1 MKKFLKI
8 STFII
13 SIFFLLFMKD
23 AERISEIDKIISGQ
37 KFNLLTWEL
46 KKLPKKTIDIFV
58 SSELTELEVKEI
70 LQKENIS
77 NKNEL
82 ELFFQEEVTELI
94 KEELGKDFLFP
105 PLAVSLEKP
114 PKVLIVSPRDRISQK
129 IAILINNDIS
139 MKEIEL
145 IENTIDS
152 LNLSSIILDT
162 GGFAAYPS
170 IVNIKKDYNFLIST
184 ISHEWLHHYLFFF
197 PLGRSYF
204 KGGDMIFINETLAD
218 LFAIQITNNK
228 KTEESISDKFFKPFM
243 KETREK
249 VDKLLINNE
258 VEMAEKYMN
267 QRVLEL
273 NENGYKVR
281 KINQAYFAFYGNY
294 GTSPSSTHNYH
305 KKLSDLL
312 ITYDSFAEFLNEIKM
327 IDDVNKFESLINLR
341 TLNN

>member
-1 MKKFLKI
+1 
-8 STFII
+8 
-13 SIFFLLFMKD
+13 MKD

-37 KFNLLTWEL
+37 QFNLLTWEL

-94 KEELGKDFLFP
+94 KEELGKEFLFP

-273 NENGYKVR
+273 NEKGYKVR

>member
-1 MKKFLKI
+1 
-8 STFII
+8 
-13 SIFFLLFMKD
+13 MKD

-94 KEELGKDFLFP
+94 KEELGKEFLFP

-273 NENGYKVR
+273 NEKGYKVR

>member
-1 MKKFLKI
+1 
-8 STFII
+8 
-13 SIFFLLFMKD
+13 MKD

-94 KEELGKDFLFP
+94 KEELGKEFLFP

-218 LFAIQITNNK
+218 LFAIEITNNK

-273 NENGYKVR
+273 NEKGYKVR

>member
-94 KEELGKDFLFP
+94 KEELGKEFLFP

-273 NENGYKVR
+273 NEKGYKVR

>member
-1 MKKFLKI
+1 
-8 STFII
+8 
-13 SIFFLLFMKD
+13 MKD

-94 KEELGKDFLFP
+94 KEELGKEFLFP

-218 LFAIQITNNK
+218 LFAIEITNNK

-273 NENGYKVR
+273 NEKGYKVR

-341 TLNN
+341 TLNNR

>member
-1 MKKFLKI
+1 M
-8 STFII
+8 
-13 SIFFLLFMKD
+13 
-23 AERISEIDKIISGQ
+23 
-37 KFNLLTWEL
+37 
-46 KKLPKKTIDIFV
+46 
-58 SSELTELEVKEI
+58 
-70 LQKENIS
+70 
-77 NKNEL
+77 
-82 ELFFQEEVTELI
+82 I
-94 KEELGKDFLFP
+94 KEELGKEFLFP

-258 VEMAEKYMN
+258 VEMAETYMN
-267 QRVLEL
+267 QSFERCCSVSS
-273 NENGYKVR
+273 GGIHPR
-281 KINQAYFAFYGNY
+281 KFNFF
-294 GTSPSSTHNYH
+294 
-305 KKLSDLL
+305 K
-312 ITYDSFAEFLNEIKM
+312 ITQI
-327 IDDVNKFESLINLR
+327 
-341 TLNN
+341 

>member
-1 MKKFLKI
+1 
-8 STFII
+8 
-13 SIFFLLFMKD
+13 MKD

-94 KEELGKDFLFP
+94 KEELGKEFLFP

-273 NENGYKVR
+273 NEKGYKVR

-327 IDDVNKFESLINLR
+327 IDDVNKIESLINLR

>member
-1 MKKFLKI
+1 
-8 STFII
+8 
-13 SIFFLLFMKD
+13 MKD

-70 LQKENIS
+70 LKKENIS

-94 KEELGKDFLFP
+94 KEELGKEFLFP

-258 VEMAEKYMN
+258 VEIAEKYMN

-273 NENGYKVR
+273 NEKGYKVR
-281 KINQAYFAFYGNY
+281 KINQAYFAFYV
-294 GTSPSSTHNYH
+294 H
-305 KKLSDLL
+305 
-312 ITYDSFAEFLNEIKM
+312 
-327 IDDVNKFESLINLR
+327 
-341 TLNN
+341 

>member
-1 MKKFLKI
+1 
-8 STFII
+8 
-13 SIFFLLFMKD
+13 MKD

-273 NENGYKVR
+273 NEKGYKVR

>member
-1 MKKFLKI
+1 
-8 STFII
+8 
-13 SIFFLLFMKD
+13 MKD

-37 KFNLLTWEL
+37 KFNILTWEL

-94 KEELGKDFLFP
+94 KEELGKEFLFP

-273 NENGYKVR
+273 NEKGYKVR

>member
-1 MKKFLKI
+1 
-8 STFII
+8 
-13 SIFFLLFMKD
+13 
-23 AERISEIDKIISGQ
+23 
-37 KFNLLTWEL
+37 
-46 KKLPKKTIDIFV
+46 
-58 SSELTELEVKEI
+58 
-70 LQKENIS
+70 
-77 NKNEL
+77 
-82 ELFFQEEVTELI
+82 
-94 KEELGKDFLFP
+94 
-105 PLAVSLEKP
+105 
-114 PKVLIVSPRDRISQK
+114 
-129 IAILINNDIS
+129 
-139 MKEIEL
+139 
-145 IENTIDS
+145 
-152 LNLSSIILDT
+152 
-162 GGFAAYPS
+162 
-170 IVNIKKDYNFLIST
+170 
-184 ISHEWLHHYLFFF
+184 
-197 PLGRSYF
+197 
-204 KGGDMIFINETLAD
+204 
-218 LFAIQITNNK
+218 
-228 KTEESISDKFFKPFM
+228 M

>member
-1 MKKFLKI
+1 
-8 STFII
+8 
-13 SIFFLLFMKD
+13 MKD

-94 KEELGKDFLFP
+94 KEELGKEFLFP

-228 KTEESISDKFFKPFM
+228 KTEESISAKFFKPFM

-273 NENGYKVR
+273 NEKGYKVR

-341 TLNN
+341 TLNNR

>member
-1 MKKFLKI
+1 
-8 STFII
+8 
-13 SIFFLLFMKD
+13 MKD

-94 KEELGKDFLFP
+94 KEELGKEFLFP

-218 LFAIQITNNK
+218 LFAIEITNNK

-273 NENGYKVR
+273 NEKGYKVR

-327 IDDVNKFESLINLR
+327 IDDVNKFEGLINLR

>member
-1 MKKFLKI
+1 
-8 STFII
+8 
-13 SIFFLLFMKD
+13 MKD

-94 KEELGKDFLFP
+94 KEELGKEFLFP